1 MANDRCSS
9 VFIIQEMHG
18 EHQLSNYATLYE
30 TQYISSGYAYNDI
43 ANNIKLFIDEAIPK
57 RGTY

>member
-30 TQYISSGYAYNDI
+30 TQYISSGYAY
-43 ANNIKLFIDEAIPK
+43 
-57 RGTY
+57 Y